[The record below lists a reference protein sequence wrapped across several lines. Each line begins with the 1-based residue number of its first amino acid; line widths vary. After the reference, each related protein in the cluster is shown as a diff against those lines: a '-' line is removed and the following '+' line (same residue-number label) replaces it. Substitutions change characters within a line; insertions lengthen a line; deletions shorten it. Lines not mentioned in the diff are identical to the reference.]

1 MGKEISMADIHILI
15 PKKGRPLWS
24 EQTGPVNTGNPY
36 IEAIDIEP
44 DAMMD
49 IPLLGEVTAGQP
61 MDLFEYKESISV
73 PASMVRKSSYALR
86 VRGNS
91 MIDDNIED
99 GDIIIVE
106 KRDSAENGQ
115 SVVAMINGDS
125 VTLKKFYIEKDG
137 IRLQPANPDLQ
148 PMYIKNEELQILG
161 IVIGVVR
168 KHD

>member
-1 MGKEISMADIHILI
+1 MADIHILI
-15 PKKGRPLWS
+15 PKKNRPLWHKA
-24 EQTGPVNTGNPY
+24 
-36 IEAIDIEP
+36 IEAVNIIPDDMIDI
-44 DAMMD
+44 D
-49 IPLLGEVTAGQP
+49 LLGTVTAGQP
-61 MDLFEYKESISV
+61 MDLFEWKESVSV

-86 VRGNS
+86 VRGDS

-99 GDIIIVE
+99 GDIIVVE

-137 IRLQPANPDLQ
+137 IRLQPANPNLQ
-148 PMYIKNEELQILG
+148 PIYIKNEELQILG
-161 IVIGVVR
+161 IVIGVIR

>member
-1 MGKEISMADIHILI
+1 MGKEIIMADIHILI
-15 PKKGRPLWS
+15 PKKDCPLWH
-24 EQTGPVNTGNPY
+24 
-36 IEAIDIEP
+36 EAIEEVDIEP
-44 DAMMD
+44 DTMVD
-49 IPLLGEVTAGQP
+49 IDLLGTVTSGQP
-61 MDLFEYKESISV
+61 MDLFEYKESVSV

-99 GDIIIVE
+99 GDIIVVE

-148 PMYIKNEELQILG
+148 PIYIKNEELQILG
-161 IVIGVVR
+161 IVIGVIR
-168 KHD
+168 RHD